1 MMVGLSKLF
10 GSVFITFLVFS
21 FPVVAQVISSSRF
34 EGWELTS
41 HKSATTGQ
49 FTHCAAMA
57 RYNSGV
63 DLLYSVSH
71 RFDWN
76 MGFASNSWNL
86 QQGTQVPIIYAID
99 SLPPR
104 AATAV
109 AVSNRHVVVPLPD
122 DPRLFQQMRAGL
134 RMTVTG
140 AGQTLTFNL
149 TRTSL
154 VLATL
159 LACANDN
166 GRSVRV
172 QAPSSPAP
180 QPVPSG
186 PQVATS
192 PRGTAGVT
200 ADMRIEATQFVANLL
215 SQANMRGFRILT
227 RTELQSDQLSSFI
240 RTSDVVWQG
249 EGSFGTLHIRSNL
262 DAREL
267 DGLAAEVIAWD
278 ARVCT
283 GEFITGRTS
292 DPEMT
297 NVRRLHTF
305 CRSPDGLLETIS
317 YLLIPM
323 PGRLVYQLST
333 VAPLSR
339 SEAEPEDRRLRDA
352 VHAVISRHP
361 AFGPGSPPVRAP
373 EPVTRPNV
381 SSPERQS

>member
-1 MMVGLSKLF
+1 MLGFRKLVGSIF
-10 GSVFITFLVFS
+10 VTYFIFS
-21 FPVVAQVISSSRF
+21 FPAAAQTIASSRF
-34 EGWELTS
+34 EGWDLSS
-41 HKSATTGQ
+41 HRSATTGQ
-49 FTHCAAMA
+49 FTHCAASA

-63 DLLYSVSH
+63 SLLYSVNH

-86 QQGTQVPIIYAID
+86 QTGTQVPIVYAID
-99 SLPPR
+99 ALPPR
-104 AATAV
+104 AATAI
-109 AVSNRHVVVPLPD
+109 AVNNHHVVVPLPD

-149 TRTSL
+149 TRTSV

-159 LACANDN
+159 LACANDS
-166 GRSVRV
+166 GRSVQV
-172 QAPSSPAP
+172 QVPSSPPP
-180 QPVPSG
+180 QAVPVG

-192 PRGTAGVT
+192 PRGTTGVT

-249 EGSFGTLHIRSNL
+249 EGSFGTLHIRPNH
-262 DAREL
+262 DVREL
-267 DGLAAEVIAWD
+267 DGLAADVIAWD
-278 ARVCT
+278 ARVCA

-305 CRSPDGLLETIS
+305 CRTPDGALETIS

-361 AFGPGSPPVRAP
+361 ALGPGSQPARPP

-381 SSPERQS
+381 STPERRS

>member
-1 MMVGLSKLF
+1 MLGFGRWIQSLF
-10 GSVFITFLVFS
+10 VTFFIFI
-21 FPVVAQVISSSRF
+21 FPAAAQTIASSRF
-34 EGWELTS
+34 EGWHLS
-41 HKSATTGQ
+41 SYRSATTGQ
-49 FTHCAAMA
+49 FTHCAASA
-57 RYNSGV
+57 HYNSGV
-63 DLLYSVSH
+63 SLLYSVNH

-76 MGFASNSWNL
+76 MGFASNSWNI
-86 QQGTQVPIIYAID
+86 QTGTQVPIVYAID
-99 SLPPR
+99 ALPPR
-104 AATAV
+104 TATAI
-109 AVSNRHVVVPLPD
+109 AVGNNHVVVPLPD

-166 GRSVRV
+166 GRSIQV
-172 QAPSSPAP
+172 QVPMSPGPQPAPSSP
-180 QPVPSG
+180 
-186 PQVATS
+186 QVATA
-192 PRGTAGVT
+192 PRSTVGVT
-200 ADMRIEATQFVANLL
+200 PDMRVEATQFIANLL

-227 RTELQSDQLSSFI
+227 RTELEGGQVSSFI

-249 EGSFGTLHIRSNL
+249 EGSFGTLHIYPNL
-262 DAREL
+262 EPREL
-267 DGLAAEVIAWD
+267 DRLTADIIASD
-278 ARVCT
+278 ARACT

-292 DPEMT
+292 DPEMV

-305 CRSPDGLLETIS
+305 CRSPDGALETIS

-333 VAPLSR
+333 VAPLGR
-339 SEAEPEDRRLRDA
+339 DEAEPEDRRLRDA

-361 AFGPGSPPVRAP
+361 AFGPGTPSARTP
-373 EPVTRPNV
+373 EPMTRPNV
-381 SSPERQS
+381 SAPERRL

>member
-1 MMVGLSKLF
+1 MLGFGRLV
-10 GSVFITFLVFS
+10 GSVLVTFSVFS
-21 FPVVAQVISSSRF
+21 FPVTAQVIASSRF
-34 EGWELTS
+34 DGWELSS
-41 HKSATTGQ
+41 HRSATTGQ
-49 FTHCAAMA
+49 FTHCAASA

-63 DLLYSVSH
+63 SLLYSVSH

-76 MGFASNSWNL
+76 MGFTSTSWNL
-86 QQGTQVPIIYAID
+86 QPGTQVPVIYTID
-99 SLPPR
+99 SSPPR
-104 AATAV
+104 AATAI
-109 AVSNRHVVVPLPD
+109 AVNNQHVVVPLPD
-122 DPRLFQQMRAGL
+122 DLQLFQQMRAGL

-166 GRSVRV
+166 GRSVQV
-172 QAPSSPAP
+172 HAPSLPAP
-180 QPVPSG
+180 QPVPSA
-186 PQVATS
+186 PQVAAPSRTPPS
-192 PRGTAGVT
+192 VT

-227 RTELQSDQLSSFI
+227 RSELQSDQISSFI

-249 EGSFGTLHIRSNL
+249 EGSFGTLHIRPNL
-262 DAREL
+262 DPREL
-267 DGLAAEVIAWD
+267 DGLTADMIASD

-283 GEFITGRTS
+283 GEFVTGRTADS
-292 DPEMT
+292 EMV
-297 NVRRLHTF
+297 NVRRIHTF
-305 CRSPDGLLETIS
+305 CRNPDGTLETIS
-317 YLLIPM
+317 YLFIPM

-361 AFGPGSPPVRAP
+361 AFGPGSPPARAP
-373 EPVTRPNV
+373 EPVTRPSV
-381 SSPERQS
+381 SAPERRS

>member
-1 MMVGLSKLF
+1 MLGFGRLI
-10 GSVFITFLVFS
+10 GSVFISFLMFS
-21 FPVVAQVISSSRF
+21 FSATAQTIASARF
-34 EGWELTS
+34 EGWHLSS
-41 HKSATTGQ
+41 HRSATTGQ
-49 FTHCAAMA
+49 FTHCAASA

-63 DLLYSVSH
+63 SLLYSVTH

-76 MGFASNSWNL
+76 MGFVSSSWNL
-86 QQGTQVPIIYAID
+86 QTGTQVPIVYAID
-99 SLPPR
+99 ALPPR
-104 AATAV
+104 AATAI
-109 AVSNRHVVVPLPD
+109 AVNNHHVVVPLPD

-159 LACANDN
+159 LACVNDN
-166 GRSVRV
+166 GRSVQV
-172 QAPSSPAP
+172 QVPSPPTP
-180 QPVPSG
+180 QPVPAA
-186 PQVATS
+186 PQVAIS

-292 DPEMT
+292 DPDMT

-361 AFGPGSPPVRAP
+361 AFGPGSPPARAP

-381 SSPERQS
+381 SAPERQS